1 MITAPF
7 TKRLLAC
14 TLVLLISLLPASAAK
29 RPNILF
35 AFADDWGW
43 PHAGAYG
50 DKTVKTPPFDRLA
63 KEGVLFEHAFIS
75 SPSCSPSRNSI
86 ITGQQFYRLEEG
98 ANLRCTLDVRKP
110 NFMYLLRDHGY
121 EIAYMRKA
129 WGPGDFEPGGY
140 DTHPCGPSID
150 FADFMKSHDADK
162 PFCFWLGTSDP
173 HRSYQLN
180 SGRASISTTRHAYNH
195 YWI

>member
-14 TLVLLISLLPASAAK
+14 ALVLLISLLPASAAK

-50 DKTVKTPPFDRLA
+50 DKTVKTPAFDRLA

-129 WGPGDFEPGGY
+129 WGPGGY